1 MEGNYLLILF
11 IVWPFAAAIIAY
23 LSEKKSSRTME
34 IITTSAVAAE
44 LGVASFLLFGRNGM
58 DLTFIWHGFAER
70 GIRLE
75 ISDFRMAMCVSGCG
89 IWFLCALTGMKTWA
103 AKKEGTNKFFLL
115 LTLGA
120 VMGLFLSADLFT
132 LFIFFEILSLSSYV
146 LIANKENGK
155 AVRASNSYM
164 AYGIIGGMV
173 LLMGLLLLDHAVG
186 TMEIGQLIE
195 ACRKTEYPQLLFA
208 AGVCMFI
215 GFSTKAAVFPL
226 HTWLAPVTESAV
238 SWSGILFPSVLAKT
252 GIFGILILCT
262 YIFRGNQSWGNMMAA
277 FGMLSMLFGGIRG
290 MFATGMKQFDA
301 CVCVFQNGF
310 LLIAMGAVSLN
321 GKYAENIL
329 SCLIFY
335 ILGQLLVIVLLN
347 AKTNKVIMLF
357 AGLLNIILPF
367 LNIHVAASLSRFK
380 AVWVLLVVASAFMAA
395 GHLKFLNGIFHN
407 GNFHKNSGSLKIL
420 AGVLFVLLP
429 AVNVGKPAWEV
440 KWICGIFL
448 IITVA
453 LGAFIYLAVVR
464 KHIVFRDTD
473 GTVIYKD
480 RWPRHFDLEKNVYYP
495 LIFRL
500 LPFLCAIIFRVF
512 DRLVDSVVFI
522 LHKTLYKPK
531 KKKKALEFGTRTT
544 HTLGSMADYVVYALN
559 HTILRRHPIKM
570 SFVEALAL
578 TREEMD
584 QTTRLVS
591 RSLSFSLLLFCVGLI
606 VTLFY
611 LLGGI

>member
-1 MEGNYLLILF
+1 MDIF
-11 IVWPFAAAIIAY
+11 TIAA
-23 LSEKKSSRTME
+23 M
-34 IITTSAVAAE
+34 AAE
-44 LGVASFLLFGRNGM
+44 LGLAIFLLFGRNSM
-58 DLTFIWHGFAER
+58 EPTFAWHGFAER
-70 GIRLE
+70 GIWLE
-75 ISDFRMAMCVSGCG
+75 ISGFRMAMCVSGCG
-89 IWFLCALTGMKTWA
+89 IWFLSALSGMKTPA
-103 AKKEGTNKFFLL
+103 ANKDRTNKFFSL

-132 LFIFFEILSLSSYV
+132 LFICFEILSLTSYV
-146 LIANKENGK
+146 LIANKENGN
-155 AVRASNSYM
+155 AVGVSNSYM
-164 AYGIIGGMV
+164 AYGVIGGMV

-195 ACRKTEYPQLLFA
+195 ACRKTDFPQMLFV

-238 SWSGILFPSVLAKT
+238 SWAGVLFPSVLTKT

-262 YIFRGNQSWGNMMAA
+262 YIFRGNQSWGNMMVV
-277 FGMLSMLFGGIRG
+277 FGVLSMVIGSIRG
-290 MFATGMKQFDA
+290 MFVTGFKQFAA

-321 GKYAENIL
+321 GRYAENIL

-347 AKTNKVIMLF
+347 AKTNKVLMLL
-357 AGLLNIILPF
+357 AGLLNIVLPF
-367 LNIHVAASLSRFK
+367 LNVHVAASLSGIK
-380 AVWVLLVVASAFMAA
+380 AVWVLIIVASAFMVS
-395 GHLKFLNGIFHN
+395 GHLKFANGTFR
-407 GNFHKNSGSLKIL
+407 KNSGSLKIL
-420 AGVLFVLLP
+420 TGVLFVLLP
-429 AVNVGKPAWEV
+429 AVNVGKPAWEMN
-440 KWICGIFL
+440 WFCGIFL
-448 IITVA
+448 MITVA
-453 LGAFIYLAVVR
+453 MGALMYLAFVR
-464 KHIVFRDTD
+464 KYMVFRETD
-473 GTVIYKD
+473 GTVNYKEC
-480 RWPRHFDLEKNVYYP
+480 WPRHLDLEKNVYYP
-495 LIFRL
+495 LLFRL

-512 DRLVDSVVFI
+512 DRLVDSVVFV

-559 HTILRRHPIKM
+559 RTILRRHPIKM